1 MSSSDE
7 LPSLPD
13 DKKRQLPDKDLQ
25 DREIRV
31 TVIDQ
36 ERLKTRRV
44 TEPRDR
50 ETEDR
55 GVMTMT
61 RRQDRE
67 RESTWPTSELEGHSH
82 CLKLSYR
89 RGILKLHEW

>member
-36 ERLKTRRV
+36 ERLNS
-44 TEPRDR
+44 
-50 ETEDR
+50 
-55 GVMTMT
+55 
-61 RRQDRE
+61 RQE
-67 RESTWPTSELEGHSH
+67 E
-82 CLKLSYR
+82 
-89 RGILKLHEW
+89 